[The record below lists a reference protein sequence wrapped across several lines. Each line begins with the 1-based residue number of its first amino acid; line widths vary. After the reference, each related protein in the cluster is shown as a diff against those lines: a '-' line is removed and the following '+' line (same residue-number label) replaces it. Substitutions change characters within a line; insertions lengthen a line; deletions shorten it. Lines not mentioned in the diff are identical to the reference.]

1 MGLLGK
7 ATDKPQFELTP
18 VGEYV
23 WTLWDLL
30 SETGQYGEQVK
41 WVWLVSPVSDPDAY
55 LMRADGQ
62 QEKEIWQFTKP
73 SIAKG
78 SRARIWTE
86 ALMGRELK
94 TGEEPDDNDLIRRRM
109 VALLVHKPNKN
120 DPTIKREAISE
131 EIPARPFRPAQPAA
145 RPAAAP
151 VSAQAS
157 TEEIDAQLAVSD
169 ALRARV
175 KRVIRNAD
183 LDDITEL
190 PGHGALA
197 DIDLSNLADA
207 DLKVLED
214 DIKKAMREALAA

>member
-7 ATDKPQFELTP
+7 ATDKPQFELQA

-41 WVWLVSPVSDPDAY
+41 WVWLISPVNDPDAY
-55 LMRADGQ
+55 IMRADGQ

-78 SRARIWTE
+78 SRARAWTE

-131 EIPARPFRPAQPAA
+131 EIPARPFRPTQAAAQPA
-145 RPAAAP
+145 PAGKATPAEIEAELAA
-151 VSAQAS
+151 
-157 TEEIDAQLAVSD
+157 SD

-175 KRVIRNAD
+175 KKLIRNAE
-183 LDDITEL
+183 LEEL
-190 PGHGALA
+190 PGYETWTEVNIPALA
-197 DIDLSNLADA
+197 DD
-207 DLKVLED
+207 DLKEIEA
-214 DIKKAMREALAA
+214 DIRKAMREAVAA